1 MSDETKKSRLEAQIL
16 REIEEITHKIQSLED
31 ELKSLRRLLAT
42 ARSKDKVARSVKRKN
57 SLDRAVVEASIHEAL
72 SEGRPLKS
80 SELQKRVASV
90 VFSMN
95 ENTFRSYLHR
105 MKEKGLI
112 ENYNE
117 RRGVWSLPN
126 SGPVGS

>member
-1 MSDETKKSRLEAQIL
+1 MADEAKKSRLEVRIL
-16 REIEEITHKIQSLED
+16 NEIEEINVKIQGLED
-31 ELKSLRRLLAT
+31 ERKSLLRLLAS

-57 SLDRAVVEASIHEAL
+57 SLDRAAVEACVHEAL
-72 SEGRPLKS
+72 SEGRPLKA
-80 SELQKRVASV
+80 SELRKRVSSV

-112 ENYNE
+112 TQYKGI
-117 RRGVWSLPN
+117 RGVWTLPN
-126 SGPVGS
+126 TGLSN

>member
-1 MSDETKKSRLEAQIL
+1 MVDDANKSRLEVRLL
-16 REIEEITHKIQSLED
+16 REIEEINQRIQSLED
-31 ELKSLRRLLAT
+31 ERKSLKRLLAN

-57 SLDRAVVEASIHEAL
+57 SLDRAVVEACVHEAL
-72 SEGRPLKS
+72 SEGRPLQS
-80 SELQKRVASV
+80 GALRKRVASV

-112 ENYNE
+112 MHHNG
-117 RRGVWSLPN
+117 RRGVWTLPKLDAFD
-126 SGPVGS
+126 